1 MKLLIALVTYNRLE
15 YTLRTVKSLLR
26 TIQVPY
32 YFVVVDNNSTD
43 GTQLYLEDLHHLAL
57 CHKVILNP
65 DNYYPGKATNIAWA
79 EGLKD
84 YPEATHLMRCDND
97 MHFEKGWDLKAQE
110 YFEKIDRLGQLGLD
124 YWGGEEKP
132 PIIINGMGLNEYPG
146 AVGGPN
152 IIKRSIWNGGVR
164 YDESRWEGS
173 REKVQEDSRL
183 SRDIKSYGYLVGHM
197 SEKLSWT
204 FANESNWLDY
214 PDYYLKTM
222 YDRNY
227 DDKVELIKKM
237 KEGRND

>member
-1 MKLLIALVTYNRLE
+1 M
-15 YTLRTVKSLLR
+15 
-26 TIQVPY
+26 
-32 YFVVVDNNSTD
+32 VVDNNSSD
-43 GTQLYLEDLHHLAL
+43 GTPEYLDNLSYLSL
-57 CHKVILNP
+57 IHKVIHNP
-65 DNYYPGKATNIAWA
+65 ENYYPGKAANIAWT
-79 EGLKD
+79 EGLKE

-97 MHFEKGWDLKAQE
+97 MHFEQGWDTKAAE

-132 PIIINGMGLNEYPG
+132 PIYINGMGLNEWPG

-204 FANESNWLDY
+204 FANESNWSDYLDY
-214 PDYYLKTM
+214 YEKTM
-222 YDRNY
+222 YDRSY

-237 KEGRND
+237 REGK